1 MPIFTRLQCNMAA
14 TKEDVRNIIEDALKP
29 VQEQIAELPEKDW
42 INDTINEAINKLE
55 EKFDQKCQEYD
66 QKIENLER
74 IENEF

>member
-1 MPIFTRLQCNMAA
+1 MPTFTRLQRNVAS

-55 EKFDQKCQEYD
+55 QKSD
-66 QKIENLER
+66 KNVKNMTR
-74 IENEF
+74 K